1 MNWQLVKR
9 DVLFGLSCICVS
21 VMNAAYAAG
30 DEDAEMLGE
39 VVISATKTE
48 QSSADVPAS
57 VSVMSAKK
65 IENMDIHSADE
76 ALKFT
81 PGAYTKRAAG
91 HEPSVMGTNVE
102 LRGIPDYSRTLVVV
116 DGQTL
121 NDPYIG
127 AVTWE
132 SVPPE
137 TMKRIEVVPG
147 PFSSLYGGSAMAG
160 VINIITKVP
169 TKREFSLK
177 GGYGTDNFKSGSFV
191 YQDRPLEW
199 LGVAFDY
206 GRKQSDGFVKD
217 EVLVAK
223 NTTNT
228 PIGTV
233 TGAQQ
238 TTDASGNLRYL
249 IGDKGP
255 IGWKSENIG
264 VKFYLDLAAD
274 SKLSLGASQFKYSN
288 FGRNHYNTYLRDAAG
303 NPVVS
308 GTYTVSGTPTNI
320 TVREKDFLTGPDTDI
335 KTQYR
340 YTMEY
345 ERQLESATL
354 KATVAHIDIPLYNN
368 YIVLGN
374 ADTLAAGGAATRMLR
389 PNKESSASLQLTVP
403 VSDSNLLVTGMSAGK
418 RDIYTVTYNISDWRN
433 DAATGPIANQTGGS
447 DKYYALYAQ
456 DEIRMTEK
464 LSAYLGGRFDSW
476 STEGYIEQVAATPA
490 PPGAYKNVYSARSQ
504 THFSPKAS
512 LVYRPR
518 EQTTL
523 RTSIGNALHTPLLRD
538 TFGWWTPTTGYTYQP
553 NPDLKPETVTSG
565 EVGVE
570 QQVGSGTLLRA
581 TYYENSLKDL
591 IYRTQD
597 DTSMTQGVANAGAAK
612 VKGIELEARQKL
624 TGELTAFVNVTH
636 NDSRITRNPAKVS
649 TEGKRMTNTPSRMTN
664 LGMQGESGPWSGS
677 LAGHYVGKVYANDT
691 NTDTVNGVFGSI
703 DPFFIADAKVSYAV
717 KNLAKFSLSVN
728 NLGDRRYYQSTL
740 AQGRAYFAEVELKF

>member
-1 MNWQLVKR
+1 MIRQSFKKEA
-9 DVLFGLSCICVS
+9 LFALGCIYVS
-21 VMNAAYAAG
+21 VMHAAVAA
-30 DEDAEMLGE
+30 EDVETLGE

-48 QSSADVPAS
+48 QSSADAPAS

-65 IENMDIHSADE
+65 IEKMDIHSADE

-91 HEPSVMGTNVE
+91 HEPSVMGTNVV

-137 TMKRIEVVPG
+137 TIQRIEVVPG

-169 TKREFSLK
+169 TKREFSYK
-177 GGYGTDNFKSGSFV
+177 NGFGTDHFTSESFV
-191 YQDRPLEW
+191 YQNRPLEW

-206 GRKQSDGFVKD
+206 GRKRSEGFVKD
-217 EVLVAK
+217 EVLVGR
-223 NTTNT
+223 TTTGT
-228 PIGTV
+228 PVGTV
-233 TGAQQ
+233 TGARQ

-255 IGWKSENIG
+255 VGWTSNTIGA
-264 VKFYLDLAAD
+264 KFYVDLSAN
-274 SKLSLGASQFKYSN
+274 SRLGLGVSRFKYGS
-288 FGRNHYNTYLRDAAG
+288 FGRNQYNTYLRDAAG
-303 NPVVS
+303 NPVTS
-308 GTYTVSGTPTNI
+308 GLQTVSGTATNI

-335 KTQYR
+335 KTQDR

-345 ERQLESATL
+345 ERQLEAATL

-374 ADTLAAGGAATRMLR
+374 TATLTGGSATRMLR
-389 PNKESSASLQLTVP
+389 PNKESSGSLQLSMP
-403 VSDSNLLVTGMSAGK
+403 ISDSNLLVTGVSAGR
-418 RDIYTVTYNISDWRN
+418 RDIYTVTYNISDWR
-433 DAATGPIANQTGGS
+433 DDMSITSVANQTGGY
-447 DKYYALYAQ
+447 DKYYAVYAQ
-456 DEIRMTEK
+456 DELKLSEK
-464 LSAYLGGRFDSW
+464 LTAYLGARYDSW
-476 STEGYIEQVAATPA
+476 TTQGYIEGSTTGRAT
-490 PPGAYKNVYSARSQ
+490 YDARSQ
-504 THFSPKAS
+504 SHVSPKAS
-512 LVYRPR
+512 LVYRPQ

-523 RTSIGNALHTPLLRD
+523 RASVGSAFHTPLLRD
-538 TFGWWTPTTGYTYQP
+538 TFGWWTPMNGYIYIP
-553 NPDLKPETVTSG
+553 NPDLKPETVTSW
-565 EVGVE
+565 ELGVE

-591 IYRTQD
+591 IYRTQVD
-597 DTSMTQGVANAGAAK
+597 YAVPDVNGKVGEQSVANAGEAK

-624 TGELTAFVNVTH
+624 TDGLSAFVNVTF
-636 NDSRITRNPAKVS
+636 NNSRITSNPAKVL
-649 TEGKRMTNTPSRMTN
+649 TEGKRMTNTPSKMAN
-664 LGMQGESGPWSGS
+664 IGIMGEMGAWSGS
-677 LAGHYVGKVYANDT
+677 LGGHYVGKVYANDE
-691 NTDTVNGVFGSI
+691 NKDYVNGVFGSY
-703 DPFFIADAKVSYAV
+703 DPFFTTNAKVAYSV
-717 KNLAKFSLSVN
+717 KNLVKLSLSVN

-740 AQGRAYFAEVELKF
+740 EQGRAYFAELELKF

>member
-1 MNWQLVKR
+1 MNKLSLKEGA
-9 DVLFGLSCICVS
+9 LFALSCVYLS
-21 VMNAAYAAG
+21 VMHAAVAAG
-30 DEDAEMLGE
+30 NEDAEMLGE

-48 QSSADVPAS
+48 QSSADAPAS

-81 PGAYTKRAAG
+81 SGAYTKRAAG
-91 HEPSVMGTNVE
+91 HEPSVMGTNVV

-137 TMKRIEVVPG
+137 TIKRIEVVPG

-169 TKREFSLK
+169 TKREFSYK
-177 GGYGTDNFKSGSFV
+177 NGFGTDNFKSESFV

-199 LGVAFDY
+199 LAVAFDY
-206 GRKQSDGFVKD
+206 GNKRSEGFVKD
-217 EVLVAK
+217 EVIVAR

-233 TGAQQ
+233 TGARQ

-249 IGDKGP
+249 VGDKGP
-255 IGWKSENIG
+255 IGWTSNNIG
-264 VKFYLDLAAD
+264 VKFYIDLSAD
-274 SKLSLGASQFKYSN
+274 SKLNLGASRFKYSN
-288 FGRNHYNTYLRDAAG
+288 FGRNHYNTYLRNAAG
-303 NPVVS
+303 NPVVA
-308 GTYTVSGTPTNI
+308 GTYTVSGSTSNI

-335 KTQYR
+335 KTQNR

-345 ERQLESATL
+345 EKQLETATL

-389 PNKESSASLQLTVP
+389 PNKESSGSLQLSMP
-403 VSDSNLLVTGMSAGK
+403 VSDSNLLVTGIAAGK
-418 RDIYTVTYNISDWRN
+418 RDIYTVTYNITDWRN

-447 DKYYALYAQ
+447 DNYYALYAQ

-464 LSAYLGGRFDSW
+464 LTAYLGGRFDSW
-476 STEGYIEQVAATPA
+476 TTQGYIEGTVRTTYA
-490 PPGAYKNVYSARSQ
+490 ARSQ

-523 RTSIGNALHTPLLRD
+523 RTSIGNAFHTPLLRD

-553 NPDLKPETVTSG
+553 NPDLKPETVTSW
-565 EVGVE
+565 ELGVE

-597 DTSMTQGVANAGAAK
+597 DTLMTQGVANAGAAK

-624 TGELTAFVNVTH
+624 TGELTAFVNVTY
-636 NDSRITRNPAKVS
+636 NDSRITRNPAKVA
-649 TEGKRMTNTPSRMTN
+649 TEGKRMTNTPSKMAN

-677 LAGHYVGKVYANDT
+677 LSGHYVGKVYSNDT
-691 NTDTVNGVFGSI
+691 NTDTVNGVFGSN
-703 DPFFIADAKVSYAV
+703 DPFFITDAKVAYTV

-740 AQGRAYFAEVELKF
+740 AQGRAYFAEVEIKF